1 MPKIPEMLIEICE
14 RADTF
19 EKYFL
24 SAISLEIVKKASY
37 VIEDSIEVRI
47 SIIYIHIRGS
57 LKARELYKRT
67 SITLEKN
74 ITADL
79 FHLSRIYPSG
89 INTIK

>member
-24 SAISLEIVKKASY
+24 STISLEIVKKASY

-47 SIIYIHIRGS
+47 SII
-57 LKARELYKRT
+57 
-67 SITLEKN
+67 
-74 ITADL
+74 
-79 FHLSRIYPSG
+79 
-89 INTIK
+89 